1 MHIEYYHSLKT
12 KSYTFLSNINQLLAS
27 KVSAGLLMLEK
38 IDLSKKITN
47 DEYKKNEKTLKANLG
62 ELQRKAWD
70 LKVPVVL
77 VFEGW
82 HVSGMAEDINRFILS
97 LDPRGYSFHTMTTP
111 CYEELLKP
119 FIVRFWSR
127 IPVRGKI
134 AIFDRSWYSRA
145 IIECLGREKSEEK
158 MEKCINNINYFEQ
171 QLADDGYL
179 IIKFFLHISEKEHKE
194 RFKALKKDEKDDIPL
209 VLDEYEKETRPDLDF
224 IRNYNE
230 YLPFVEKLLEKT
242 DMPYASWSIVEAN
255 DKNFATLKIMKAV
268 IHAIEASIEKATRTP
283 SEQTLKYLD
292 IEAQGIPQLNN
303 SFLEKIDLSKKMDA
317 DEYKESKKL
326 YQQKLVSLQYELF
339 KKKRP
344 MIVVFE
350 GWDAAGKG
358 GDIYRL
364 VENLNPRLYKV
375 VPVGSPNDIEKTH
388 HYLWRFCE
396 AIPKA
401 GYITIFD
408 RSWYGRVLVER
419 VEGFCSEEEWKRA
432 YREINEFEEILTQA
446 GAIVIKFWLQVDKET
461 QLERFNSRQLDPEKK
476 WKITAEDWRN
486 RNRWEDYNIAVNE
499 MLQKTST
506 TNAQWTVVES
516 NDKRYSRI
524 KVLKTAVEALEKE
537 LKK

>member
-1 MHIEYYHSLKT
+1 
-12 KSYTFLSNINQLLAS
+12 
-27 KVSAGLLMLEK
+27 MLEK
-38 IDLSKKITN
+38 IDLSKKITIA
-47 DEYKKNEKTLKANLG
+47 EYKKSEKVLKSKLG

-70 LKVPVVL
+70 LKIPVIL

-82 HVSGMAEDINRFILS
+82 HVSGMAEDINQFILS
-97 LDPRGYSFHTMTTP
+97 LDPRGYSFHTMTNP

-145 IIECLGREKSEEK
+145 IIECLGKEKSEGK
-158 MEKCINNINYFEQ
+158 MEKCLEKINYFER

-179 IIKFFLHISEKEHKE
+179 IIKIYLHISEKENNERYKNFKNGNSPLIFDENVKE
-194 RFKALKKDEKDDIPL
+194 ARQ
-209 VLDEYEKETRPDLDF
+209 DLDF
-224 IRNYNE
+224 VRNYNE

-242 DMPYASWSIVEAN
+242 DMPYAPWKIVEAN
-255 DKNFATLKIMKAV
+255 DRSFATLKIMMTV
-268 IHAIEASIEKATRTP
+268 IHAIEASIEQATRTP
-283 SEQTLKYLD
+283 AEQTLKYLD
-292 IEAQGIPQLNN
+292 METRGIPQLNN
-303 SFLEKIDLSKKMDA
+303 SILEKIDLSKKMDA

-326 YQQKLVSLQYELF
+326 YQQKLESLQYELF

-344 MIVVFE
+344 MVVVFE

-364 VENLNPRLYKV
+364 VENLNPRFYRV
-375 VPVGSPNDIEKTH
+375 VPVGSPNDIEKAH

-401 GYITIFD
+401 GHITIFD
-408 RSWYGRVLVER
+408 RSWYGRILVER
-419 VEGFCSEEEWKRA
+419 VEGFCNEEEWKRA
-432 YREINEFEEILTQA
+432 YREINEFEEILTHA
-446 GAIVIKFWLQVDKET
+446 GAIVLKFWLHIDKET
-461 QLERFNSRQLDPEKK
+461 QLERFNSRQVDPEKK

-486 RNRWEDYNIAVNE
+486 RGRWEDYKIAADE

-506 TNAQWTVVES
+506 TNARWVVVES

-524 KVLKTAVEALEKE
+524 KVLKTAAEALEKE

>member
-1 MHIEYYHSLKT
+1 MLKP
-12 KSYTFLSNINQLLAS
+12 K
-27 KVSAGLLMLEK
+27 
-38 IDLSKKITN
+38 
-47 DEYKKNEKTLKANLG
+47 LG

-70 LKVPVVL
+70 LKIPVIL

-82 HVSGMAEDINRFILS
+82 HVSGMGEDINRFILS
-97 LDPRGYSFHTMTTP
+97 LDPRGYSFHTMTRP

-127 IPVRGKI
+127 IPVNGKI

-145 IIECLGREKSEEK
+145 MIECLGKEKSEDELGKYLEK
-158 MEKCINNINYFEQ
+158 INYFER

-194 RFKALKKDEKDDIPL
+194 RLKELKKADIPL
-209 VLDEYEKETRPDLDF
+209 IFDENEKETSQDLDF
-224 IRNYNE
+224 VHNYSE

-242 DMPYASWSIVEAN
+242 DMPYAPWTVVEAN
-255 DKNFATLKIMKAV
+255 DRNFATLKIMMTV
-268 IHAIEASIEKATRTP
+268 IHAMEASIEQVTRTP
-283 SEQTLKYLD
+283 AEKTLKYLD
-292 IEAQGIPQLNN
+292 LETGGVPQLNN
-303 SFLEKIDLSKKMDA
+303 SILERIDLSRKISA
-317 DEYKESKKL
+317 DEYKESKKY
-326 YQQKLVSLQYELF
+326 YQQQLGTLQYELF

-364 VENLNPRLYKV
+364 VENLNPRLYRV
-375 VPVGSPNDIEKTH
+375 VPVGSPNDIEKAH

-401 GYITIFD
+401 GHITIFD

-432 YREINEFEEILTQA
+432 YREINEFEEILTQS
-446 GAIVIKFWLQVDKET
+446 GAIILKFWLHIDRET

-486 RNRWEDYNIAVNE
+486 RGRWEDYKTAADE

-506 TNAQWTVVES
+506 TNAPWIVVES

-524 KVLKTAVEALEKE
+524 KVLKTAVEVLEKE

>member
-1 MHIEYYHSLKT
+1 
-12 KSYTFLSNINQLLAS
+12 
-27 KVSAGLLMLEK
+27 MLEK
-38 IDLSKKITN
+38 IDLSKTITIA
-47 DEYKKNEKTLKANLG
+47 EYKQNQKMFKTKLG

-70 LKVPVVL
+70 LKIPVIL

-82 HVSGMAEDINRFILS
+82 HVSGMAEDINRFIIS
-97 LDPRGYSFHTMTTP
+97 LDPRGYSFHTMTRP

-127 IPVRGKI
+127 VPVRGKI

-145 IIECLGREKSEEK
+145 IVECLAKEKSEEELGK
-158 MEKCINNINYFEQ
+158 YLEEINYFER
-171 QLADDGYL
+171 QLADNGYL
-179 IIKFFLHISEKEHKE
+179 IIKVFLHISEKEHKE
-194 RFKALKKDEKDDIPL
+194 RFKDLKKNDIQIFN
-209 VLDEYEKETRPDLDF
+209 EYEDEARDFDF
-224 IRNYNE
+224 IHKYNE
-230 YLPFVEKLLEKT
+230 YLPFVERLLEKT
-242 DMPYASWSIVEAN
+242 DMPYAPWTIVEAN
-255 DKNFATLKIMKAV
+255 DRNFATLKIMMTV
-268 IHAIEASIEKATRTP
+268 IHAIEASIKQATRIP
-283 SEQTLKYLD
+283 AEQTLKYLD
-292 IEAQGIPQLNN
+292 TETQGVPQLNN
-303 SFLEKIDLSKKMDA
+303 SILEKIDLSKKLDA

-326 YQQKLVSLQYELF
+326 YQEKLADLQYELF
-339 KKKRP
+339 EKKRP
-344 MIVVFE
+344 LIVVFE

-364 VENLNPRLYKV
+364 VENLNPRLYRV
-375 VPVGSPNDIEKTH
+375 VPVGSPNDIEKAH

-401 GYITIFD
+401 GHITIFD

-419 VEGFCSEEEWKRA
+419 VEDFCSEEEWKRA
-432 YREINEFEEILTQA
+432 YREINEFEEILTRA
-446 GAIVIKFWLQVDKET
+446 GAIVIKFWLHIDKET

-486 RNRWEDYNIAVNE
+486 RDRWEDYKIAADE

-506 TNAQWTVVES
+506 VNAQWIIVES

-524 KVLKTAVEALEKE
+524 KVLRSAAEALEKE